1 METILLDVMHKVFS
15 LPKDSISNESSMEN
29 IENWDS
35 LTHLQLV
42 TSIEDAFNIKIDVS
56 EIIDMT
62 SVSAIIGIL
71 KNKGV

>member
-1 METILLDVMHKVFS
+1 MQERLMGVMSQVFS
-15 LPKDSISNESSMEN
+15 LPRESISLDSSMEN

-42 TSIEDAFNIKIDVS
+42 TSIEDTFNIKIEIS

-62 SVSAIIGIL
+62 SFSSIMAIIE
-71 KNKGV
+71 NKGV